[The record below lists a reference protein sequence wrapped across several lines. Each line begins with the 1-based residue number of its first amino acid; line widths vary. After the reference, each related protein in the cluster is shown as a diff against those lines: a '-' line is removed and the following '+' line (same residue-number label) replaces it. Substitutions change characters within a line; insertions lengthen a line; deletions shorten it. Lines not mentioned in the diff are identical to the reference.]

1 MTADPEA
8 LAHRIRQRDAAALA
22 EFITLH
28 QPQLTA
34 FIQRSLGAALRKK
47 VEPEDVLQEMS
58 AEALRA
64 LPTAQ
69 LDQFPPFAWL
79 CQVAERRIV
88 DLHRKLIVAQK
99 RSAEREVAL
108 DAPAGGDAGLLNY
121 LAASMTTASQAFSRE
136 VREARLR
143 AGLAQLPPEQRE
155 VLRLRYNESLPSQ
168 EIAQRI
174 GKSDGA
180 VRVMLTRALKRL
192 QTVLEEMPEK
202 D

>member
-8 LAHRIRQRDAAALA
+8 LANRIRQRDAAALA
-22 EFITLH
+22 DFISLH

-47 VEPEDVLQEMS
+47 VEPEDVFQEMS

-108 DAPAGGDAGLLNY
+108 DAPAGGDVGLLND

-136 VREARLR
+136 VREARLQ
-143 AGLAQLPPEQRE
+143 AGLAQLPPDQRE

-168 EIAQRI
+168 EIALRI

>member
-1 MTADPEA
+1 MTSDPEDLTA
-8 LAHRIRQRDAAALA
+8 RIRQRDSAALA
-22 EFITLH
+22 EFISAQ

-47 VEPEDVLQEMS
+47 VEPEDVFQEMS

-69 LDQFPPFAWL
+69 FDQIPPFSWL

-108 DAPAGGDAGLLNY
+108 DAPSGGDVGLLNY

-143 AGLAQLPPEQRE
+143 AGLEQLPPEQRE